1 MTTLLVDIGNTRV
14 KWALLHGSRLARMH
28 ARAHEAGAGALRALV
43 RSAPR
48 DVTRVVAVSVAG
60 AALDR
65 ALSGAVRARFGLPVD
80 FVRSVRTAAGVR
92 NGYRDT
98 WRLGADRWAGV
109 IAAHAIAGAR
119 HALVANIGTA
129 LTIDAVTR
137 DGRHLGGLIAPG
149 PSTMTASLLDGT
161 HGIRRRAAG
170 KAARRVVPRGGF
182 ARDTASALA
191 AGAALAAAS
200 LIDRAMHEAA
210 ATLRARPLLLLTGGA
225 AEQLRQYLKTPCRVV
240 PDLVLRGLGVLARS
254 PQRGS

>member
-14 KWALLHGSRLARMH
+14 KWALLRGSRLGRMH
-28 ARAHEAGAGALRALV
+28 ARVHEAGAGALRALV
-43 RSAPR
+43 RSVPR

-60 AALDR
+60 AKLDR
-65 ALSGAVRARFGLPVD
+65 ALNGAVRARFGLPVE

-98 WRLGADRWAGV
+98 WRLGADRWVGV

-119 HALVANIGTA
+119 HAVIANIGTA

-137 DGRHLGGLIAPG
+137 GGRHLGGVITPG
-149 PSTMTASLLDGT
+149 PSTMIASLLDGT
-161 HGIRRRAAG
+161 HGIRRRAASQPVG
-170 KAARRVVPRGGF
+170 RVVPRGGF

-200 LIDRAMHEAA
+200 LIDRVMHEAA

-225 AEQLRQYLKTPCRVV
+225 AARLRPYLKTRCRVV
-240 PDLVLRGLGVLARS
+240 PDLVLRGFGVLAR
-254 PQRGS
+254 GL